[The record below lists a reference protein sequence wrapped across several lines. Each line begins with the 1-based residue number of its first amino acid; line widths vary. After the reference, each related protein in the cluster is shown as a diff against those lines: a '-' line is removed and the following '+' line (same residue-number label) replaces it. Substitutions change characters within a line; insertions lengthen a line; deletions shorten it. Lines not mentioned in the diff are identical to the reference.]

1 MEIIYIACPDLS
13 ENKFV
18 SIFVTLKNA
27 PYRLT
32 FKWNEYCDCCFM
44 SIFDSE
50 GNPLNAGNALTTKSI
65 IESDNVNIEKAN
77 PIVYDPTSHSY
88 YALGEKVGKAFCD
101 GYKLK

>member
-1 MEIIYIACPDLS
+1 MYIACPDLS
-13 ENKFV
+13 ENKFI

-50 GNPLNAGNALTTKSI
+50 GNPLNAGNALTTKCI
-65 IESDNVNIEKAN
+65 IESDKRLLPDLYFRHKDNFSIE
-77 PIVYDPTSHSY
+77 PT
-88 YALGEKVGKAFCD
+88 AET
-101 GYKLK
+101 LKDFVLLYEDTTN